1 MKCRRKGVDSDW
13 ALRNV
18 DLNVRQGELFGLLGP
33 NGAGKTTM
41 IGLLSGILDPTSGD
55 FFSSGLDG
63 KYESGEIRKI
73 TNVCPQ
79 FDILWAELTIYD
91 HIKMICEIKGL
102 KKMKYREFAI
112 ELMNSVNLVESLDER
127 ISSLSGGMR
136 RRVSIA
142 LATIGD
148 PKVKPTSP
156 KIVLTIFR
164 F

>member
-1 MKCRRKGVDSDW
+1 M
-13 ALRNV
+13 
-18 DLNVRQGELFGLLGP
+18 
-33 NGAGKTTM
+33 
-41 IGLLSGILDPTSGD
+41 DPTSGD

-79 FDILWAELTIYD
+79 FDILWSELTIYD

-102 KKMKYREFAI
+102 KNMKHREFAI

-127 ISSLSGGMR
+127 IASLSGGMR

-142 LATIGD
+142 LATIGE
-148 PKVKPTSP
+148 PQV
-156 KIVLTIFR
+156 R
-164 F
+164 FIL